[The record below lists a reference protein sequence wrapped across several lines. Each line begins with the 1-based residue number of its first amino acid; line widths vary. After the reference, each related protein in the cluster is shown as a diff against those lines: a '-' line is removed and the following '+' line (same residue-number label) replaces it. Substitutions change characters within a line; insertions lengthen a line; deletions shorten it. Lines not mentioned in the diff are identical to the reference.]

1 MDAGAGKQL
10 ILTRFRHLT
19 MEDNLRLDA
28 EFPGVGAQVR
38 PSEQESELFL
48 VIVCQIG
55 LTKIS
60 GMQRIL

>member
-1 MDAGAGKQL
+1 
-10 ILTRFRHLT
+10 